1 MSNSKGAAFYASGN
15 IASEALRQY
24 CADLWTEAY
33 AAKAVRDDDVILL
46 SWVSTLSTYCINN
59 EVRTGTMSNAM
70 PLMPAAA
77 CWGTDDAAVAAAR
90 PAGSRPGTAAGSV
103 TRAHGPH
110 EFTATSGWSAAGPH
124 TVCDLGL
131 TAGAATTS
139 PQDRFQRHLPSP
151 LPLPSRRSVR
161 AGGGSGGHRSG
172 YMYVREHVAGADIR
186 GLTPSILPSI
196 LGRSPVAAQRVSA
209 RPGTP

>member
-24 CADLWTEAY
+24 CTDLWTEAY

-77 CWGTDDAAVAAAR
+77 VHAGALMTRPWRPPGLLARGLAR
-90 PAGSRPGTAAGSV
+90 P
-103 TRAHGPH
+103 
-110 EFTATSGWSAAGPH
+110 
-124 TVCDLGL
+124 
-131 TAGAATTS
+131 
-139 PQDRFQRHLPSP
+139 Q
-151 LPLPSRRSVR
+151 
-161 AGGGSGGHRSG
+161 
-172 YMYVREHVAGADIR
+172 
-186 GLTPSILPSI
+186 
-196 LGRSPVAAQRVSA
+196 AQ
-209 RPGTP
+209 